1 MSSSPWETAW
11 EGNGD
16 VAFRWRLACGRMR
29 LSFTGR
35 IRTLAFGREPK
46 ILSGMQPPLAFQAAS
61 SCLHP
66 DSPDAG
72 TLEEWRLP
80 GLGFHP
86 PPSGSVF
93 QILLAFLILLSD
105 HCLGQHPPPPVP
117 IPGWTLHL
125 VAQAPDIQ
133 HPSVVTVAPDGRVF
147 VAEDPMD
154 IRSPANATE
163 GRILCFHPDGRRI
176 VFAEGLHAVF
186 GMQYLEGHLYVL
198 HNPRLTAFRDDN
210 SIGRDPRDLI
220 RQTNPNPWALDWNDH
235 VPANFR
241 LALDGFFYVA
251 VGDKG
256 LFGATGTDG
265 RRVDLHGGGIVRI
278 RPDGSGLEVF
288 STGVRNILDVARTEE
303 DDLFTYDNTDEN
315 QWMGRVT
322 HMIDGGFYG
331 YPFDFIP
338 QQPHTLWMLAD
349 YGAGAAT
356 GALAVTGD
364 GIPED
369 WRGNLIL
376 ADFGQRNLR
385 RVVLERQAG
394 SFRAVRDQMLLSNP
408 PADFR
413 PVGIA
418 FSGDNAH
425 LYICD
430 WQHRDTKESAVTGR
444 LWRLSQAAPP
454 TPAPRPAWYLPVTLG
469 RVAPASIPATNL
481 LQALAHP
488 AHPVRHAAQRALSQS
503 GTNHIPALLRLLRD
517 PHASDHARIHA
528 LWALHALNGASA
540 IPAPDYDPILTTAPT
555 PLLRQ
560 LLRQAGE
567 SGRSFPPQ
575 SLIPFLQHP
584 DASIRLHAAVAL
596 GRCGSPAQV
605 PALLQALNT
614 PDLFPFH
621 ATFTALNRIG
631 RRHPSAWDQIAH
643 ALGQTDPRIREGA
656 RFAMRETWDT
666 NLVAALCKAATNT
679 AVVRAARTNAI
690 GLLSQIRLQP
700 PPWDG
705 SWWAYHPFR
714 LQRPARTQTWAATEQ
729 IQLLF
734 LNLLGG
740 SPVPILRQLALEAL
754 GQTPDPA
761 LGLQVAA
768 RFGKEPDANLR
779 RAYLR
784 TLARLQVPDAG
795 IIGLDLARKSP
806 LAERLDPS
814 LTDLLQSTNDTSTA
828 NALLDLAADHP
839 SATRSA
845 HLVEL
850 AGQIGRS
857 NLVTRLAA
865 LTRNPDSPLLLP
877 AIRALGLT
885 GDPAAAPALAEQLA
899 SGSPAVRSAA
909 LAALVPLRSTA
920 AIPALVQAASD
931 PSLKPMAVEGLL
943 QTPDLRALDLYLEA
957 LESRS
962 AAGRAAARQALHRI
976 HTDALPRIL
985 QRLPKLTPPA
995 IAELQSVYRTHRTPD
1010 TAALFAIETPRP
1022 TREAFFDHAL
1032 ANRGD
1037 SAKGKRIFEDRTGVA
1052 CIQCH
1057 RVQGQGTD
1065 IGPDLSGVGAQFD
1078 RRTLAESILW
1088 PNRAVREGYALTR
1101 FELTD
1106 GDEILGMIR
1115 AETTDSISLQP
1126 AAGEPLLLPKSRI
1139 RSRQPTSQSLM
1150 PEGLEGA
1157 LSLDDFADLLAYL
1170 ESLRS
1175 GT

>member
-1 MSSSPWETAW
+1 MFPARSNLHLAGVWHSKGKSRIIRVIGAIR
-11 EGNGD
+11 GSNG
-16 VAFRWRLACGRMR
+16 L
-29 LSFTGR
+29 
-35 IRTLAFGREPK
+35 
-46 ILSGMQPPLAFQAAS
+46 FQ
-61 SCLHP
+61 
-66 DSPDAG
+66 
-72 TLEEWRLP
+72 
-80 GLGFHP
+80 
-86 PPSGSVF
+86 V
-93 QILLAFLILLSD
+93 QIFFALLILFPGRNLAQQP
-105 HCLGQHPPPPVP
+105 LPPVP
-117 IPGWTLHL
+117 IPGWTLRL
-125 VAQAPDIQ
+125 VAQAPEIQ
-133 HPSVVTVAPDGRVF
+133 HPSVVTVSPDGRVF

-154 IRSPANATE
+154 IRSPADATE
-163 GRILCFHPDGRRI
+163 GRILCFHPDGRRT

-198 HNPRLTAFRDDN
+198 HNPRFTAFRDDN
-210 SIGRDPRDLI
+210 SLGRDPRDLI

-241 LALDGFFYVA
+241 LALDGFFYIA

-278 RPDGSGLEVF
+278 RPDGSGLEIF

-356 GALAVTGD
+356 GAVAVTGD

-376 ADFGQRNLR
+376 SDFGQRNLR
-385 RVVLERQAG
+385 RVVLERKAG
-394 SFRAVRDQMLLSNP
+394 SFRAVRDQLLFSNP

-418 FSGDNAH
+418 FSDDNAQ

-430 WQHRDTKESAVTGR
+430 WQHRDTKEAAITGR

-454 TPAPRPAWYLPVTLG
+454 TPAPRPAWYLPLTLG
-469 RVAPASIPATNL
+469 RVVPASIPATNL

-503 GTNHIPALLRLLRD
+503 GTNQIPALLALLRD
-517 PHASDHARIHA
+517 THASDNARIHA
-528 LWALHALNGASA
+528 LWALHAIDGASA
-540 IPAPDYDPILTTAPT
+540 IPASDSDPILATASA

-567 SGRSFPPQ
+567 STRSFPPE
-575 SLIPFLQHP
+575 SIAPFLQHP
-584 DASIRLHAAVAL
+584 DPSIRLHAAVAL
-596 GRCGSPAQV
+596 GRCGGPAQI
-605 PALLQALNT
+605 PALLEALGT
-614 PDLFPFH
+614 LHLFPFH

-631 RRHPSAWDQIAH
+631 RRHPSAWQQIVP
-643 ALGQTDPRIREGA
+643 ALGHPDPRMREGA
-656 RFAMRETWDT
+656 RFALRETWDT
-666 NLVAALCKAATNT
+666 NLVSVLCKAAINT
-679 AVVRAARTNAI
+679 ATVLPARTNALV
-690 GLLSQIRLQP
+690 LLSQVRLQP

-705 SWWAYHPFR
+705 NWWAYHPFR
-714 LQRPARTQTWAATEQ
+714 LQRPARTQSWAATAQ

-740 SPVPILRQLALEAL
+740 SPVPIFRQLALEAL
-754 GQTPDPA
+754 GQKSDPS
-761 LGLQVAA
+761 LGLSVAA
-768 RFGKEPDANLR
+768 RFGKETNPDVR
-779 RAYLR
+779 SAYLR
-784 TLARLQVPDAG
+784 TLARLQVPNAG
-795 IIGLDLARKSP
+795 AIGLDLTRQSP
-806 LAERLDPS
+806 LTERLDPS
-814 LTDLLQSTNDTSTA
+814 LTELLLSTNDVSTA
-828 NALLDLAADHP
+828 NALLDLGTTHP
-839 SATRSA
+839 GATRSA
-845 HLVEL
+845 HLIEL

-857 NLVTRLAA
+857 NLVSRLAA
-865 LTRNPDSPLLLP
+865 LTRNPDSPLVLP

-899 SGSPAVRSAA
+899 SGSPSVRSAS
-909 LAALVPLRSTA
+909 LGALVPLRSTA

-931 PSLKPMAVEGLL
+931 PDLKSQALEGLL
-943 QTPDLRALDLYLEA
+943 QTPDVRALDLYLEA

-962 AAGRAAARQALHRI
+962 TATRTSARQALHRI
-976 HTDALPRIL
+976 QTDALPRIL

-995 IAELQSVYRTHRTPD
+995 IAELQSVYRTNRTPA
-1010 TAALFAIETPRP
+1010 TAALFAIEAPRHS
-1022 TREAFFDHAL
+1022 REAFLEHAL

-1037 SAKGKRIFEDRTGVA
+1037 IAKGKTLFEDRTGVA

-1057 RVQGQGTD
+1057 RVQGQGAE
-1065 IGPDLSGVGAQFD
+1065 IGPDLSGAGAQFD

-1088 PNRAVREGYALTR
+1088 PNRAVREGYTLTR
-1101 FELTD
+1101 FELSD
-1106 GDEILGMIR
+1106 GDEVLGMIR

-1126 AAGEPLLLPKSRI
+1126 ASGESMLLPKSRV

>member
-1 MSSSPWETAW
+1 MQLPPFA
-11 EGNGD
+11 
-16 VAFRWRLACGRMR
+16 
-29 LSFTGR
+29 TGR
-35 IRTLAFGREPK
+35 IRTLAFGGEPK
-46 ILSGMQPPLAFQAAS
+46 ILSRMQPPLAFQAAS
-61 SCLHP
+61 SCPHP

-72 TLEEWRLP
+72 TLEELRRP
-80 GLGFHP
+80 ALGFHP
-86 PPSGSVF
+86 PPAGSLA
-93 QILLAFLILLSD
+93 QILLVLLTLLSG
-105 HCLGQHPPPPVP
+105 HVFAQQPPPPEP
-117 IPGWTLHL
+117 IPGWTLRL

-154 IRSPANATE
+154 IRSPANAAE
-163 GRILCFHPDGRRI
+163 GRILCFHPDGRRS

-198 HNPRLTAFRDDN
+198 HNPRFTAFRDDN
-210 SIGRDPRDLI
+210 SLGRDPRDLI

-278 RPDGSGLEVF
+278 RPDGTGLEVF

-364 GIPED
+364 GIPEE

-376 ADFGQRNLR
+376 SDFGQRNLR
-385 RVVLERQAG
+385 RVVLERHAG
-394 SFRAVRDQMLLSNP
+394 SFRPVRDQLLFSNP

-418 FSGDNAH
+418 FSDDNAH

-444 LWRLSQAAPP
+444 LWRLSQASPP
-454 TPAPRPAWYLPVTLG
+454 TPAPRPGWYRPFTLG
-469 RVAPASIPATNL
+469 QSAPATIPSPDL

-488 AHPVRHAAQRALSQS
+488 AHPVRHAAQRALSQR
-503 GTNHIPALLRLLRD
+503 GTNQIPALLGLLRD
-517 PHASDHARIHA
+517 THASDQTRIHA
-528 LWALHALNGASA
+528 LWALHAIDGAGGLSSPDSA
-540 IPAPDYDPILTTAPT
+540 PILTTAPT

-567 SGRSFPPQ
+567 STRSFPPE
-575 SLIPFLQHP
+575 SLVSFLQHS

-596 GRCGSPAQV
+596 GRSGSPVQV
-605 PALLQALNT
+605 PALLQSINT

-643 ALGQTDPRIREGA
+643 ALGHREPRIREGA
-656 RFAMRETWDT
+656 RFALRETWDT
-666 NLVAALCKAATNT
+666 NLVAVLCKEATNT
-679 AVVRAARTNAI
+679 TVVQAARTNAI
-690 GLLSQIRLQP
+690 GLLSHIRLQP
-700 PPWDG
+700 LPWDG

-714 LQRPARTQTWAATEQ
+714 LQRPARTQVWAATEQ

-740 SPVPILRQLALEAL
+740 SPVPIFRQLALEAL
-754 GQTPDPA
+754 GQKPDPD

-768 RFGKEPDANLR
+768 RFGNEADANLR
-779 RAYLR
+779 STYLR
-784 TLARLQVPDAG
+784 TLARLQVPGAG

-806 LAERLDPS
+806 LAERLAPS

-828 NALLDLAADHP
+828 IALLDLAVDHP
-839 SATRSA
+839 HATRSE

-857 NLVTRLAA
+857 NLVSRLTA
-865 LTRNPDSPLLLP
+865 LARDAESPLLLP
-877 AIRALGLT
+877 AIRALGFT
-885 GDPAAAPALAEQLA
+885 GDPAAAPALTEQLA
-899 SGSPAVRSAA
+899 AGSPAVRSAA

-931 PSLKPMAVEGLL
+931 PALKSQAVEALL
-943 QTPDLRALDLYLEA
+943 QTPDIRALDLYLEA

-962 AAGRAAARQALHRI
+962 AAGRAAARQAIHRI
-976 HTDALPRIL
+976 QAEALPRIL
-985 QRLPKLTPPA
+985 PRLPKLTPPA
-995 IAELQSVYRTHRTPD
+995 IAELQSVYRTQRTPD

-1022 TREAFFDHAL
+1022 TREAFFEHAL

-1037 SAKGKRIFEDRTGVA
+1037 SAKGKRLFEDRTGVA

-1065 IGPDLSGVGAQFD
+1065 IGPDLSGAGAQFD

-1106 GDEILGMIR
+1106 GDEVLGMIR
-1115 AETTDSISLQP
+1115 AETTDALSLQP
-1126 AAGEPLLLPKSRI
+1126 AAGEPMLLPKSRI
-1139 RSRQPTSQSLM
+1139 RSRHPTTQSLM
-1150 PEGLEGA
+1150 PEGLEGSLA
-1157 LSLDDFADLLAYL
+1157 LDDFADLLAYL

>member
-1 MSSSPWETAW
+1 
-11 EGNGD
+11 
-16 VAFRWRLACGRMR
+16 
-29 LSFTGR
+29 
-35 IRTLAFGREPK
+35 
-46 ILSGMQPPLAFQAAS
+46 MQPPLAFQAAS
-61 SCLHP
+61 SCPHP
-66 DSPDAG
+66 DSPDAA
-72 TLEEWRLP
+72 TLEELRLP

-86 PPSGSVF
+86 PPPSSLI
-93 QILLAFLILLSD
+93 QIFIALLILLSGRV
-105 HCLGQHPPPPVP
+105 LAQQPLPPVP

-163 GRILCFHPDGRRI
+163 GRILCFHPDGRRT

-198 HNPRLTAFRDDN
+198 HNPRFTAFRDDN
-210 SIGRDPRDLI
+210 GTGRDPRDLI

-241 LALDGFFYVA
+241 LALDGFFYIA

-278 RPDGSGLEVF
+278 RPDGSGLEIF

-364 GIPED
+364 GIPEE

-376 ADFGQRNLR
+376 SDFGQRNLR

-394 SFRAVRDQMLLSNP
+394 SFRAVRDQQLFSNP

-418 FSGDNAH
+418 FSDDNAH

-430 WQHRDTKESAVTGR
+430 WQHRDTKESAITGR

-454 TPAPRPAWYLPVTLG
+454 TPAARPAWYLPQTRGLL
-469 RVAPASIPATNL
+469 APTTIATHEL

-488 AHPVRHAAQRALSQS
+488 AHPVRHAAQRALSQR
-503 GTNHIPALLRLLRD
+503 GTNQIPALLGLLRD
-517 PHASDHARIHA
+517 TQASANARIHA
-528 LWALHALNGASA
+528 LWALHAIDGASA
-540 IPAPDYDPILTTAPT
+540 IPAPDDDPILTTAPA

-575 SLIPFLQHP
+575 TLVPFLQHP
-584 DASIRLHAAVAL
+584 DPSIRLHAAIAL
-596 GRCGSPAQV
+596 GRCGGPSQV
-605 PALLQALNT
+605 PALLDALGT
-614 PDLFPFH
+614 PHLFPLH
-621 ATFTALNRIG
+621 AAFTALNRIG
-631 RRHPSAWDQIAH
+631 RRHPPAWEQIVP
-643 ALGQTDPRIREGA
+643 ALGHPDVRIRDGA
-656 RFAMRETWDT
+656 RFALRETWDT

-679 AVVRAARTNAI
+679 AVVRPARTNALV
-690 GLLSQIRLQP
+690 LLSQIRLQP

-714 LQRPARTQTWAATEQ
+714 LQRPARTQTWAATDQ

-740 SPVPILRQLALEAL
+740 SPVPIFRQLALEAL
-754 GQTPDPA
+754 GQTPNPA
-761 LGLQVAA
+761 LGVQVAA
-768 RFGKEPDANLR
+768 RLGMEPDANLR

-806 LAERLDPS
+806 LTERLDPS
-814 LTDLLQSTNDTSTA
+814 LTELLLSTNDVSTA
-828 NALLDLAADHP
+828 NALLDLATTHP
-839 SATRSA
+839 QATRST

-850 AGQIGRS
+850 AGQIGCS
-857 NLVTRLAA
+857 NLVSRLAA
-865 LTRNPDSPLLLP
+865 LSRNPDSPLVLP

-885 GDPAAAPALAEQLA
+885 ADPAAAFSLAEHVS
-899 SGSPAVRSAA
+899 SGSPSVRSAA
-909 LAALVPLRSTA
+909 LGALLPLRSPTA
-920 AIPALVQAASD
+920 VPALVQAASD
-931 PSLKPMAVEGLL
+931 PSLKPQAVEGLL

-962 AAGRAAARQALHRI
+962 AATRTSARQALHRI
-976 HTDALPRIL
+976 HIDALPRIL

-995 IAELQSVYRTHRTPD
+995 IAELQSVYRTNRTAD
-1010 TAALFAIETPRP
+1010 TAVLFAIEAPRP
-1022 TREAFFDHAL
+1022 TREVFLDHAL

-1065 IGPDLSGVGAQFD
+1065 IGPDLSGAGAQFD

-1088 PNRAVREGYALTR
+1088 PNRAVREGYTLTR
-1101 FELTD
+1101 FELSD
-1106 GDEILGMIR
+1106 GDEVLGMIR

-1126 AAGEPLLLPKSRI
+1126 AAGEPVLLPKSRI
-1139 RSRQPTSQSLM
+1139 RFRQPTSQSLM

>member
-1 MSSSPWETAW
+1 
-11 EGNGD
+11 
-16 VAFRWRLACGRMR
+16 
-29 LSFTGR
+29 
-35 IRTLAFGREPK
+35 
-46 ILSGMQPPLAFQAAS
+46 MQPPLAFQAAS
-61 SCLHP
+61 PCPHP
-66 DSPDAG
+66 DFPDAG
-72 TLEEWRLP
+72 TLEELRLP

-86 PPSGSVF
+86 PPISSLIRIF
-93 QILLAFLILLSD
+93 FALLTLLPGLS
-105 HCLGQHPPPPVP
+105 LAQQPLPPVP
-117 IPGWTLHL
+117 ISGWTLHL
-125 VAQAPDIQ
+125 VASAPDIQ

-163 GRILCFHPDGRRI
+163 GRILCFHPDGRRT

-186 GMQYLEGHLYVL
+186 GIQYLEGHLYVL
-198 HNPRLTAFRDDN
+198 HNPRFTAFRDHN
-210 SIGRDPRDLI
+210 STGRDPRDLI

-241 LALDGFFYVA
+241 LALDGYFYVA

-278 RPDGSGLEVF
+278 RPDGSGLEIF

-356 GALAVTGD
+356 GTLAVTGD

-376 ADFGQRNLR
+376 SDFGQRNLR

-394 SFRAVRDQMLLSNP
+394 SFRAVRDQLLFSNP

-418 FSGDNAH
+418 FSDDNAH
-425 LYICD
+425 LYVCD
-430 WQHRDTKESAVTGR
+430 WQHRDTKEAAITGR
-444 LWRLSQAAPP
+444 LWRLSQAVPP
-454 TPAPRPAWYLPVTLG
+454 SPAPRPAWYLPLTLG
-469 RVAPASIPATNL
+469 RVAPTTIATPEL

-488 AHPVRHAAQRALSQS
+488 AHPVRHAAQRALSQR
-503 GTNHIPALLRLLRD
+503 GTSEIPALLGLLCD
-517 PHASDHARIHA
+517 TQASANARVHA
-528 LWALHALNGASA
+528 LWALHAIDGASA
-540 IPAPDYDPILTTAPT
+540 IPASDSDPLLASASP

-560 LLRQAGE
+560 LLRQVGE

-575 SLIPFLQHP
+575 TLVPFLKHP
-584 DASIRLHAAVAL
+584 DPSIRLHAAVAL
-596 GRCGSPAQV
+596 GRCGGPSQV
-605 PALLQALNT
+605 PALLEALGT

-631 RRHPSAWDQIAH
+631 RRHPSAWEQIVP
-643 ALGQTDPRIREGA
+643 ALGHPDVRIRDGV
-656 RFAMRETWDT
+656 RFASRETWDT
-666 NLVAALCKAATNT
+666 NLIAVLSKAATST
-679 AVVRAARTNAI
+679 AVALPARTNALV
-690 GLLSQIRLQP
+690 LLSQIRLQP

-705 SWWAYHPFR
+705 NWWAYHPFR
-714 LQRPARTQTWAATEQ
+714 LQRPARTQSWAATEQ
-729 IQLLF
+729 IQNLF
-734 LNLLGG
+734 LDLLGG
-740 SPVPILRQLALEAL
+740 SPVPVFRQLALEAL
-754 GQTPDPA
+754 GQTPNPA
-761 LGLQVAA
+761 LGVQVAS
-768 RFGKEPDANLR
+768 RLGMEPDANLR

-784 TLARLQVPDAG
+784 TLARLKVPDAG
-795 IIGLDLARKSP
+795 VIGLDLARQSP
-806 LAERLDPS
+806 LTERLDPG
-814 LTDLLQSTNDTSTA
+814 LTELLLSTNDVSTA
-828 NALLDLAADHP
+828 NALLDLATTHP
-839 SATRSA
+839 QAIRSA

-857 NLVTRLAA
+857 NLTSRLAA
-865 LTRNPDSPLLLP
+865 LTRNADSPLVLP

-885 GDPAAAPALAEQLA
+885 ADPTAAHALAEHVSA
-899 SGSPAVRSAA
+899 STLSIRSAA
-909 LAALVPLRSTA
+909 LAALLPLRSPIA
-920 AIPALVQAASD
+920 VPALVQAASD
-931 PSLKPMAVEGLL
+931 PSLKPLAVEGLL
-943 QTPDLRALDLYLEA
+943 QTPDLRALDLYLEM

-962 AAGRAAARQALHRI
+962 ATTRTSARQALHRI
-976 HTDALPRIL
+976 HIDALPRIL

-995 IAELQSVYRTHRTPD
+995 IAELQSVYRTNRTAD
-1010 TAALFAIETPRP
+1010 TAALFAIEAPRP
-1022 TREAFFDHAL
+1022 SREAFLDHAL

-1037 SAKGKRIFEDRTGVA
+1037 IAKGRTLFEDRAGVG

-1057 RVQGQGTD
+1057 RVQGQGAE
-1065 IGPDLSGVGAQFD
+1065 IGPDLSGAGAQFD
-1078 RRTLAESILW
+1078 RLALAESILW
-1088 PNRAVREGYALTR
+1088 PNRAVREGYTLTR
-1101 FELTD
+1101 FELSD

-1139 RSRQPTSQSLM
+1139 RSRQTTPQSLM
-1150 PEGLEGA
+1150 PEGLEGS

>member
-1 MSSSPWETAW
+1 
-11 EGNGD
+11 
-16 VAFRWRLACGRMR
+16 
-29 LSFTGR
+29 
-35 IRTLAFGREPK
+35 
-46 ILSGMQPPLAFQAAS
+46 MQPPLAFPAAS
-61 SCLHP
+61 PRPHP
-66 DSPDAG
+66 DSPDDW
-72 TLEEWRLP
+72 TLADSRIP

-86 PPSGSVF
+86 PRRLPLF
-93 QILLAFLILLSD
+93 LFLLGLLSFPSIRNFAQQP
-105 HCLGQHPPPPVP
+105 LPPVP
-117 IPGWTLHL
+117 IPGWTLQRI
-125 VAQAPDIQ
+125 AQAPEIQ
-133 HPSVVTVAPDGRVF
+133 HPSVVTVAPDGRIF

-163 GRILCFHPDGRRI
+163 GRILCFHPDGRRT

-186 GMQYLEGHLYVL
+186 GMQYLEGQLYVL
-198 HNPRLTAFRDDN
+198 HNPRFTAFRDDN
-210 SIGRDPRDLI
+210 GTGRDPRDLI

-241 LALDGFFYVA
+241 LALDGFFYIA

-278 RPDGSGLEVF
+278 RPDGSGLEIF

-322 HMIDGGFYG
+322 HMVDGGFYG

-369 WRGNLIL
+369 WKGNLIL
-376 ADFGQRNLR
+376 SDFGQRNLR
-385 RVVLERQAG
+385 RVVLERHAG
-394 SFRAVRDQMLLSNP
+394 SFRAVRDQLLLSNP

-418 FSGDNAH
+418 FSDDNAH

-444 LWRLSQAAPP
+444 LWRLSQSAPP
-454 TPAPRPAWYLPVTLG
+454 TPAPRPAWYLPWTQG
-469 RVAPASIPATNL
+469 RLTPTSIPTTNL
-481 LQALAHP
+481 RQALAHP
-488 AHPVRHAAQRALSQS
+488 SHPVRHAAQRALSQI
-503 GTNHIPALLRLLRD
+503 GTNEIPALLRILRD
-517 PHASDHARIHA
+517 THAADIARIHA
-528 LWALHALNGASA
+528 LWALHAIDGASA
-540 IPAPDYDPILTTAPT
+540 IHTSDFDPILATASA

-567 SGRSFPPQ
+567 SARSFPPQ
-575 SLIPFLQHP
+575 TLAPFLKHP
-584 DASIRLHAAVAL
+584 DPSIRLHAAIAL
-596 GRCGSPAQV
+596 GRCGWPAQV
-605 PALLQALNT
+605 PALIDALGT

-631 RRHPSAWDQIAH
+631 RRHPSAWEQIVP
-643 ALGQTDPRIREGA
+643 ALGHPDLRTREGA
-656 RFAMRETWDT
+656 RFALRETWDT

-679 AVVRAARTNAI
+679 AVLRPARTNALV
-690 GLLSQIRLQP
+690 LLSQIRLQP
-700 PPWDG
+700 RPWDG

-714 LQRPARTQTWAATEQ
+714 LQRPARTHTWAATEQ
-729 IQLLF
+729 VQLLF

-740 SPVPILRQLALEAL
+740 SPVPIFRQLALEAL
-754 GQTPDPA
+754 DHSSDPRLA
-761 LGLQVAA
+761 LMVASL
-768 RFGKEPDANLR
+768 FGKEPDANVR
-779 RAYLR
+779 KAYLR
-784 TLARLQVPDAG
+784 TLARLLVPGAG

-814 LTDLLQSTNDTSTA
+814 LTELLLCTNDVSTA
-828 NALLDLAADHP
+828 IALLDLATSLP
-839 SATRSA
+839 QATRST

-857 NLVTRLAA
+857 NLVSRLAA
-865 LTRNPDSPLLLP
+865 LTRIPDSPLLLP

-885 GDPAAAPALAEQLA
+885 ADPAAAPALAELVS
-899 SGSPAVRSAA
+899 SGAPSVRSAA
-909 LAALVPLRSTA
+909 LAALLPLRSPSA
-920 AIPALVQAASD
+920 VPALVQAASD
-931 PSLKPMAVEGLL
+931 PSLKPLAVEGLL
-943 QTPDLRALDLYLEA
+943 QTPDIRALHLYLET

-962 AAGRAAARQALHRI
+962 ATSRTAARRALHRI
-976 HTDALPRIL
+976 HVEALPRIL
-985 QRLPKLTPPA
+985 QRLPKLTPPV
-995 IAELQSVYRTHRTPD
+995 IAELQSVYRTNRTTE
-1010 TAALFAIETPRP
+1010 TAALFAIEAPRP
-1022 TREAFFDHAL
+1022 TREAFLDHAL

-1037 SAKGKRIFEDRTGVA
+1037 SAKGRTLFEDRTGVA

-1057 RVQGQGTD
+1057 RIQGQGTD
-1065 IGPDLSGVGAQFD
+1065 VGPDLSGAGAQFD

-1088 PNRAVREGYALTR
+1088 PNRAVREGYTLTR
-1101 FELTD
+1101 FELSD
-1106 GDEILGMIR
+1106 GDEVLGMIR

-1126 AAGEPLLLPKSRI
+1126 AAGEPMLLPKSRI

-1150 PEGLEGA
+1150 PEGLEGS